1 MNSENRIKRILLKAK
16 KQVFGDM
23 LGNNLSL
30 FHGEGFEFTELR
42 EYIYGDDIRKIDWK
56 TTAKL
61 GRPYVKIYTEEREL
75 NVVTALMMGGS
86 SYFGTVKQK
95 REIMSEL
102 VATIGFSA
110 VKNSDLFS
118 NIIFANK
125 LYSISKPNKRFFAV
139 HDAIEKMESF
149 EVLGKKSNYQEFS
162 TTLFRRIKRKSLLFV
177 ISDFVGDINFA
188 LLSKKH
194 DVVALIVR
202 DRFEERPQ
210 ELGYLRVLDMESG
223 GSFEGNIG
231 AKELKGYVEAL
242 EENDRKLYS
251 HFRKNGIR
259 YTKIYT
265 DEEPFIKLAR
275 LFGGYR

>member
-1 MNSENRIKRILLKAK
+1 MNNKIKRILLKSK

-61 GRPYVKIYTEEREL
+61 GKPYVKIYTEEREI

-86 SYFGTVKQK
+86 TYFGTVKQK
-95 REIMSEL
+95 SELMSEL
-102 VATIGFSA
+102 VAIIGFSA
-110 VKNSDLFS
+110 IKNSDLFS
-118 NIIFANK
+118 NVIFADR
-125 LYSISKPNKRFFAV
+125 LYSMSKPNKKFFAIRSAV
-139 HDAIEKMESF
+139 NGIDTF
-149 EVLGKKSNYQEFS
+149 NVLGKKSDYKLFAD
-162 TTLFRRIKRKSLLFV
+162 TLFKRIKRKSLLFV
-177 ISDFVGDINFA
+177 ISDFVGEINFG

-202 DRFEERPQ
+202 DRFEENPQ
-210 ELGYLRVLDMESG
+210 ELGYIRVLDMESG
-223 GSFEGNIG
+223 NSFEGNIG
-231 AKELKGYVEAL
+231 TQELKGYREAL
-242 EENDRKLYS
+242 QENDKRLYT
-251 HFRKNGIR
+251 HFKKSGIR

-275 LFGGYR
+275 LFGGRR